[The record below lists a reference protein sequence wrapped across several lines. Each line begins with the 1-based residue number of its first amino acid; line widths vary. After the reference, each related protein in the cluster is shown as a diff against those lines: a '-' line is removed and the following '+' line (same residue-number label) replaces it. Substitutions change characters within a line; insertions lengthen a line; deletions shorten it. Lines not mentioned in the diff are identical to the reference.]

1 MRDFRKYEIWQVGM
15 KVVNSVYSSM
25 GNMPDHEKYGIR
37 SQISRSAVS
46 IPSNIAEGCSRE
58 SEKGFKRF
66 LEYSLGS
73 CYELE
78 TQLII
83 CETNKFIDSIRI
95 EVILTNLHQLQK
107 QLCVLIIKLK

>member
-15 KVVNSVYSSM
+15 EVVNSVYNSM
-25 GNMPDHEKYGIR
+25 ENMPDHEKYGIR
-37 SQISRSAVS
+37 SQTSRSAVS

-58 SEKGFKRF
+58 SEKDFKRF
-66 LEYSLGS
+66 LEYSPGS

-83 CETNKFIDSIRI
+83 CETNAFIDPIKI
-95 EVILTNLHQLQK
+95 E
-107 QLCVLIIKLK
+107 IKSHGLGQSPWH